1 MSVFGF
7 DEFGHTHTDLDK
19 INKKNSEDETE
30 TGFFG
35 KVFKKPFMPTSWKWF
50 RTSGAPKVYRFNAP
64 RGVITKLDFKIP
76 PQFTPYVVDAQGN
89 PYQEGSNFSLNL
101 EGDTGDYFV
110 IGNRQSVI
118 MNDAGG
124 RSRTKRTQVAFPT
137 LNFREDGVDYKLDWQ
152 KFAQERRIAKGA
164 YNEDW
169 GYYREGKPTIGS
181 ASAYDSEIKLTWNRT
196 VKWWWLLIGG
206 GLVYGFYKYFKR

>member
-19 INKKNSEDETE
+19 INKKNSEEE
-30 TGFFG
+30 NNRGFFS
-35 KVFKKPFMPTSWKWF
+35 KIFKKRFMPTSWKWF
-50 RTSGAPKVYRFNAP
+50 RTSGSPKVYRYDAP

-76 PQFTPYVVDAQGN
+76 PQFAPYVVDAQGN

-101 EGDTGDYFV
+101 EGDSGDYFV

-118 MNDAGG
+118 MRDTGW
-124 RSRTKRTQVAFPT
+124 RRTQRVRTTFPS
-137 LNFREDGVDYKLDWQ
+137 LAFRENGKNYFIDWN
-152 KFAQERRIAKGA
+152 KFSQERNLAKGA

-169 GYYREGKPTIGS
+169 GYAREGKPTIGS
-181 ASAYDSEIKLTWNRT
+181 ASAYDSEIELTWNRT
-196 VKWWWLLIGG
+196 IKWWWLLIGG
-206 GLVYGFYKYFKR
+206 GLVYGIYKYFKR